1 MKHHRNQCANPLT
14 PHYTSKAKFQDACL
28 SNAFYKRWR
37 FPGGARAYCSSY
49 SVPVLVNLVVVAV
62 RLTEVQGTMSLQ
74 GHLSVVIVVDN
85 VVVRGVTIVVLVTVL
100 YTVASLDV
108 VVLTVVVMD
117 VMAGRT
123 GLSLEWLVLGQLF
136 DEQRRGQQFAEE
148 QKKEDAR

>member
-1 MKHHRNQCANPLT
+1 M
-14 PHYTSKAKFQDACL
+14 
-28 SNAFYKRWR
+28 
-37 FPGGARAYCSSY
+37 
-49 SVPVLVNLVVVAV
+49 LVNLVVVAV

-74 GHLSVVIVVDN
+74 GHLSVVIVVEN
-85 VVVRGVTIVVLVTVL
+85 VVVRGVTIVVLVTVS

-108 VVLTVVVMD
+108 MVLTVVVMD